1 MKNLFSKYSGILSL
15 FSFLFI
21 FPIQYA
27 HSQNI
32 DELFG
37 IKLLDNAS
45 NYVSSDFIESNK
57 IKNVETISGY
67 WDLDISDQLTNPYFD
82 RFYLIIDDYNKIHS
96 IQADKDCPSED
107 TCFTYQDKFV
117 KKVEKKKQIKL
128 KKGGQDELN
137 FRTNFFGY
145 SGNDIYLSITCTHMF
160 DPISNT
166 LIYFISTETHSIAVD
181 EFYNQY

>member
-1 MKNLFSKYSGILSL
+1 MLT
-15 FSFLFI
+15 
-21 FPIQYA
+21 
-27 HSQNI
+27 QNI

-82 RFYLIIDDYNKIHS
+82 DADYNKIHS

-145 SGNDIYLSITCTHMF
+145 SGNDNLSITCTHMF
-160 DPISNT
+160 DPIRI
-166 LIYFISTETHSIAVD
+166 L
-181 EFYNQY
+181 